1 MRCYSQREFAKKAGV
16 SPQRL
21 SELISQGFVHVTDGG
36 SVPEDEI
43 EFFIREKM
51 KKSIVSANKSHLCV
65 CIDKSDEELKA
76 LREAYANGLKE
87 RNSSL
92 SEVSSVSEIVQELK
106 VNVFSEEV
114 TDDKVRGIEVKYRK
128 ALLKELL
135 KKTQSAVFRLI
146 NKFAD
151 TKTVGMIPTVSLY
164 EMLMYNHLYTETD
177 AEKED
182 EYYKLLTTPISDNES
197 TTLNMGSVVPLK
209 MMETTYQLILASLN
223 LIGEDKKVMF
233 SRSDFSPE
241 VIREIEAMSD
251 DVSAPKAEAL
261 KEFFLKP
268 VNINV
273 KATNRKDGSEA
284 LKILQS
290 ISDKTRNMERN
301 SKMNAIC
308 SNGFYTFYNVKE
320 GTDNADVVELA
331 SDISDGYYKNITI
344 LATQDIASKRLP
356 MYLQSAIDTSIRN
369 RTATVKFDLN

>member
-21 SELISQGFVHVTDGG
+21 SELISKGFVHVADGG

-51 KKSIVSANKSHLCV
+51 KKSIVSANKSYLYV

-76 LREAYANGLKE
+76 MRETYAEGLKE

-92 SEVSSVSEIVQELK
+92 SEASSVSEIVQELK
-106 VNVFSEEV
+106 MNVFNEDI
-114 TDDKVRGIEVKYRK
+114 TDDRIKGIEVKYRK

-135 KKTQSAVFRLI
+135 KRTQSAVFRLI

-177 AEKED
+177 AEKEG
-182 EYYKLLTTPISDNES
+182 EYYKLLITPISDNES

-209 MMETTYQLILASLN
+209 LMETTYQSIIASLN
-223 LIGEDKKVMF
+223 LIDEDKKALF

-241 VIREIEAMSD
+241 VVREIEAMTDSSG
-251 DVSAPKAEAL
+251 VLKTEAL
-261 KEFFLKP
+261 KKFFSQS

-290 ISDKTRNMERN
+290 ISDKARNMERN
-301 SKMNAIC
+301 SKMNTIC

-320 GTDNADVVELA
+320 GTENVDVVELA

-344 LATQDIASKRLP
+344 LSTQETASKRLP

-369 RTATVKFDLN
+369 RTATVKFDPN